1 MNSKRITL
9 TLVAVLFFAACAD
22 AQERPKQSIGT
33 LLGAGVGALAG
44 SQIGKGDGRLA
55 AVAVGTLAGAWAGGE
70 IGKSLDKADRLY
82 AQRTAQNSLEY
93 NKVGQASTWQNP
105 DSGHSG
111 TYTPTRTY
119 ETVSGQN
126 CREYETTNN
135 VGGRMEK
142 AFGRA
147 CRQPSG
153 TWKVVR

>member
-9 TLVAVLFFAACAD
+9 TLAAVLFFAACAD

-44 SQIGKGDGRLA
+44 SKIGKGDGRLA

-70 IGKSLDKADRLY
+70 IGKSLDRADRLY

-93 NKVGQASTWQNP
+93 NKVGQISTWQNP

-111 TYTPTRTY
+111 TYAPTRTY

-126 CREYETTNN
+126 CREYETTIN

-147 CRQPSG
+147 CRQSDG
-153 TWKVVR
+153 TWKIVR

>member
-9 TLVAVLFFAACAD
+9 TLVAVIFFAACAD

-44 SQIGKGDGRLA
+44 SQVGKGRGKLA
-55 AVAVGTLAGAWAGGE
+55 AVAIGTLAGAWAGSE

-82 AQRTAQNSLEY
+82 AQRTAQNSLEH
-93 NKVGQASTWQNP
+93 NRIGQTSTWQNP

-119 ETVSGQN
+119 QTLSGQN
-126 CREYETTNN
+126 CREYETTIN
-135 VGGRMEK
+135 VGGRME
-142 AFGRA
+142 
-147 CRQPSG
+147 
-153 TWKVVR
+153 